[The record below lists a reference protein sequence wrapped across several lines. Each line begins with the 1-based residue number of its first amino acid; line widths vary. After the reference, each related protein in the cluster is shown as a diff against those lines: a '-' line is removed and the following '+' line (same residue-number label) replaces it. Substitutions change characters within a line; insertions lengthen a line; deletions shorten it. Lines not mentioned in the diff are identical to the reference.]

1 VKRISRDG
9 KNLAIIAGD
18 IAATFSRFRRKR

>member
-1 VKRISRDG
+1 LERITGEG

-18 IAATFSRFRRKR
+18 IAANFSRFRRKG

>member
-1 VKRISRDG
+1 VERITRDG
-9 KNLAIIAGD
+9 ETLAIIAGD